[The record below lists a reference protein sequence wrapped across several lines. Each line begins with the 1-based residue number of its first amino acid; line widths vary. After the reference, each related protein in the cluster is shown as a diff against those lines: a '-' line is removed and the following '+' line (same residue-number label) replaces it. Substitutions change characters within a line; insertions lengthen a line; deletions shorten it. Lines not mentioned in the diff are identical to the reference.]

1 MPDLSL
7 VLLHHPV
14 LDKNGQVVTTAL
26 TNMDIHDIARSART
40 FGVRRFYV
48 AHPIRAL
55 QALAA
60 KIMEHWE
67 SGYGSTYNLS
77 RKEALSLVRLERD
90 LDAVLLN
97 LEHET
102 GVRPRVVVT
111 SARNGPGR
119 TSFAAL
125 RGELAVRTEPHL
137 IVLGT
142 GWGLTE
148 EIMQLADVVLEPIVG
163 PTDYNHLSVRSA
175 AAIILDRLQ
184 GAR

>member
-1 MPDLSL
+1 MPDIFL

-14 LDKNGQVVTTAL
+14 VDKNGLVVTTAL
-26 TNMDIHDIARSART
+26 TNMDIHDIARTSRT
-40 FGVRRFYV
+40 YGVRRFYV

-67 SGYGSTYNLS
+67 TGYGSTYNLT
-77 RKEALSLVRLERD
+77 RKDALSLVQLERD
-90 LDAVLLN
+90 IDAVILDI
-97 LEHET
+97 EHTT
-102 GVRPRVVVT
+102 GIRPRIVVT
-111 SARNGPGR
+111 SARAGAGR
-119 TSFAAL
+119 TSFADFRAD
-125 RGELAVRTEPHL
+125 LANQSDPHL

-142 GWGLTE
+142 GWGLTD
-148 EIMQLADVVLEPIVG
+148 EIMNMADVILEPIVG

-175 AAIILDRLQ
+175 AAVILDRLR